1 MADIRS
7 ILINN
12 YMPYAKGTIVA
23 RAIPAI
29 DGLKPVNRRILYTMY
44 KMGLLNNR
52 SKSANIVGAT
62 MRFHPHGDMAI
73 YEALV
78 RMTTGHEAL
87 NVPYIESKG
96 SFGKFYSRDTDF
108 AAPRYTEAKLAEI
121 CKEVFDGIDENAVDF
136 VDNYDNTAKE
146 PVVLPVKFPAVLV
159 NTSSGIAVGTSSNI
173 PSFNLQ
179 EVCEATIAI
188 LEGKVES
195 AKDLAS
201 ILRAPDFPTGGFIH
215 GKEEDFIKLLETGQG
230 TFTVSGTVELY
241 KGKIVITEV
250 PYKVSIESI
259 LDNIRELV
267 KTGVLDDITDVRDES
282 DLRGLR
288 AVIELRRD
296 ADVRRVLQKI
306 NAYTKLRTQVS
317 FTTRVIVKKD
327 GKQRCV
333 TMGILDL
340 LNEWIAFRTSVIH
353 RIYSYRLEKKL
364 EHEHLLEVWEKI
376 KNDIRKVADFIAN
389 NPEDSVAKFLRD
401 TYGMDDIQIL
411 YLLDM
416 KIKELT
422 PDRLEKKLKEL
433 AAVRQDIKVYKE
445 VVENDDAKRAIII
458 DELKRIKDKY
468 GAERKTR
475 IVGPVSKE
483 EAQLAKAVEIK
494 DYLATVI
501 ITKNG
506 YMKKF
511 EKAPDDDK
519 LRLHQGDEIKWRYTV
534 SNKDVMLIFTYNG
547 TCYKVPVN
555 NIDSSKGLPRDY
567 VYSYV
572 DDGSEVLIVV
582 PSYMYKGSMNVV
594 YNNGKAIRI
603 EFTRVSGNRS
613 KYRSVFVAGE
623 PGSMWVTTED
633 KYFII
638 TWNKKA
644 AFADASIY
652 KGENRVSY
660 RIARI
665 MSGEKIFGVQPLSK
679 VPNAHNVD
687 ISRYFKGY
695 CVKIAEPLW

>member
-44 KMGLLNNR
+44 KMGLLNSR

-250 PYKVSIESI
+250 PYKVNIEGI
-259 LDNIRELV
+259 LDDIRELV
-267 KTGVLDDITDVRDES
+267 KTGVLDGITDVRDES

-288 AVIELRRD
+288 AVVELRRG

-306 NAYTKLRTQVS
+306 NAYTKLRTKVS
-317 FTTRVIVKKD
+317 FTTRVIVKKG

-340 LNEWIAFRTSVIH
+340 LNEWIAFRMSVIH

-389 NPEDSVAKFLRD
+389 NPEDSVVKFLKD

-416 KIKELT
+416 KMECS
-422 PDRLEKKLKEL
+422 DRRRKSL
-433 AAVRQDIKVYKE
+433 RSCGQQDIK
-445 VVENDDAKRAIII
+445 
-458 DELKRIKDKY
+458 
-468 GAERKTR
+468 
-475 IVGPVSKE
+475 
-483 EAQLAKAVEIK
+483 
-494 DYLATVI
+494 
-501 ITKNG
+501 
-506 YMKKF
+506 
-511 EKAPDDDK
+511 
-519 LRLHQGDEIKWRYTV
+519 
-534 SNKDVMLIFTYNG
+534 
-547 TCYKVPVN
+547 
-555 NIDSSKGLPRDY
+555 
-567 VYSYV
+567 
-572 DDGSEVLIVV
+572 
-582 PSYMYKGSMNVV
+582 
-594 YNNGKAIRI
+594 
-603 EFTRVSGNRS
+603 
-613 KYRSVFVAGE
+613 
-623 PGSMWVTTED
+623 
-633 KYFII
+633 
-638 TWNKKA
+638 
-644 AFADASIY
+644 
-652 KGENRVSY
+652 
-660 RIARI
+660 
-665 MSGEKIFGVQPLSK
+665 
-679 VPNAHNVD
+679 
-687 ISRYFKGY
+687 FK
-695 CVKIAEPLW
+695 